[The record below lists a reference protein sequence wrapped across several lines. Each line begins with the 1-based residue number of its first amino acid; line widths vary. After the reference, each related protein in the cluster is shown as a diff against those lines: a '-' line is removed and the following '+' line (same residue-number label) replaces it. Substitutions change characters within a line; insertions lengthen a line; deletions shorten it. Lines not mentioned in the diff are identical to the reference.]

1 MPVKQ
6 DYYELL
12 GLKRGASE
20 DEVRKAY
27 RRLARKYHPDLN
39 PGDKVAEERF
49 HSLQEAYEILG
60 DTKKRK
66 MYDQYGF
73 YSDNPFAAAGGGA
86 GPGAGRGGP
95 GGGPGGPHMD
105 FGGFDF
111 DDLFK
116 GAGGAAPGAGGG
128 SAGGPGAGPGGEG
141 FSSRFGDL
149 FGQFFGRGG
158 GTGTGGGPSRSNQ
171 PQKGSDLEYALNV
184 DFWRAIK
191 GTTVKLSIQRH
202 ESCGSCSGSGSAGG
216 NKMVCPQCNGSGNV
230 TQQAG
235 AMRFNLSCPK
245 CSGSGQ
251 LRNACP
257 ACSGEGRIVTP
268 DSVDVRLPAGVQSGD
283 RLRVGAKGNA
293 GSLGAPAG
301 DLYITVR
308 VEEHPFFHREGDDIH
323 ITVPVTVWE
332 AALGT
337 KIEVPTLDGRALLKI
352 PQGTQNQQKFRLR
365 EKGVANARKNT
376 RGDQI
381 VEVEVQAPKA
391 QDERTREILREL
403 SQLHPEDPR
412 EAIWAKV

>member
-1 MPVKQ
+1 MPAKQ
-6 DYYELL
+6 DYYEVL
-12 GLKRGASE
+12 GLARGASE

-27 RRLARKYHPDLN
+27 RKLARKYHPDLN
-39 PGDKVAEERF
+39 PGDKVAQERF

-60 DTKKRK
+60 DENKRK
-66 MYDQYGF
+66 SYDQHGF
-73 YSDNPFAAAGGGA
+73 YSESPLPGGGA
-86 GPGAGRGGP
+86 GGARPGA
-95 GGGPGGPHMD
+95 PHMD

-111 DDLFK
+111 DDLLK
-116 GAGGAAPGAGGG
+116 KGGGPQPGGAGGAGGG
-128 SAGGPGAGPGGEG
+128 G
-141 FSSRFGDL
+141 RFGDI
-149 FGQFFGRGG
+149 FSQFFGRGG
-158 GTGTGGGPSRSNQ
+158 DQ
-171 PQKGSDLEYALNV
+171 PDHDHARPEKGADLEYSLNV

-191 GTTVKLSIQRH
+191 GTTAKLTIQRQ
-202 ESCGSCSGSGSAGG
+202 EMCGGCAGAGSAGG
-216 NKMVCPQCNGSGNV
+216 NRMVCPQCNGTGNV

-257 ACSGEGRIVTP
+257 ACGGEGRIATP
-268 DSVDVRLPAGVQSGD
+268 EVVDVRMPPGVQTGD
-283 RLRVGAKGNA
+283 RLRVAAKGNA

-308 VEEHPFFHREGDDIH
+308 VEEHQFFRREGDDIH
-323 ITVPVTVWE
+323 ITVPITVWE
-332 AALGT
+332 AGLGT
-337 KIEVPTLDGRALLKI
+337 KIEVPTLDGRSVLKI
-352 PQGTQNQQKFRLR
+352 PQGTQNLQKFRLR
-365 EKGVANARKNT
+365 DKGVTNARKST

-412 EAIWAKV
+412 AAIWEKV